1 MMSILDSMRWRYAT
15 KKFDQTKKISS
26 KDLSDL
32 KEAIRLAPSSYGFQ
46 LFKVL
51 IITDPNIKKKLYK
64 ESYLQS
70 QVKDCSHLF
79 VFCSYKKVN
88 DSHIDEFTTLMD
100 EYRKLDKEKGI
111 IKTLQS
117 KAKILAYGT
126 IAKTDLGSR
135 KEEDLLQWMKKQC
148 YIAMTHL
155 LIACADKR
163 IDACPFEGF
172 RSAQYDKILGLENRN
187 LTSTVLVP
195 VGYRSD
201 EDHHQHRTKV
211 RKSLENI
218 FEEL

>member
-15 KKFDQTKKISS
+15 KKFDQSKKISS
-26 KDLSDL
+26 EDLSDL

-51 IITDPNIKKKLYK
+51 IITDPDIKKKLYK

-88 DSHIDEFTTLMD
+88 DSHIDEFTALMD

>member
-15 KKFDQTKKISS
+15 KKFDQSKKISS
-26 KDLSDL
+26 EDLSDL

-51 IITDPNIKKKLYK
+51 IITDPDIKKKLYK

>member
-1 MMSILDSMRWRYAT
+1 MSILDSMRWRYAT
-15 KKFDQTKKISS
+15 KKFDCTKKISDQ
-26 KDLSDL
+26 DLADL

-51 IITDPNIKKKLYK
+51 IVTDPEIKKKLYK

-79 VFCSYKKVN
+79 IFCSYKTVTN
-88 DSHIDEFTTLMD
+88 DHIDEFTSLME
-100 EYRKLDKEKGI
+100 EYRKQDKEQGI
-111 IKTLQS
+111 TKTLQS
-117 KAKILAYGT
+117 KAKILAYGA

-155 LIACADKR
+155 LVACADKR

-195 VGYRSD
+195 VGFRSE
-201 EDHHQHRTKV
+201 EDYHQHRSKV
-211 RKSLENI
+211 RKPFENI

>member
-1 MMSILDSMRWRYAT
+1 MSILDSMRWRYAT
-15 KKFDQTKKISS
+15 KKFDSTKKISDQ
-26 KDLSDL
+26 DLANL

-51 IITDPNIKKKLYK
+51 IVTDPEIKKKLYK

-79 VFCSYKKVN
+79 VFCSYKTVN
-88 DSHIDEFTTLMD
+88 NDHIDEFTSLME
-100 EYRKLDKEKGI
+100 EYRKQDKEQGI
-111 IKTLQS
+111 TKTLQS
-117 KAKILAYGT
+117 KAKILAYGA

-155 LIACADKR
+155 LVACADKR

-195 VGYRSD
+195 VGFRSE
-201 EDHHQHRTKV
+201 EDYHQHRSKV
-211 RKSLENI
+211 RKPLENI

>member
-51 IITDPNIKKKLYK
+51 IITDPDIKKKLYK

-126 IAKTDLGSR
+126 IAKTDLASR

>member
-15 KKFDQTKKISS
+15 KKFDQSKKISS
-26 KDLSDL
+26 EDLSDL

-51 IITDPNIKKKLYK
+51 IITDPDIKKKLYK

-100 EYRKLDKEKGI
+100 EYRKLDQEKGI